1 MFKTMIVM
9 LSLVMIIAG
18 VGCVAVS
25 KLVTPAELDGE
36 AIRYVVD
43 ANVAESEDFTNC
55 WWPNLFLALKLENDV
70 EAAHSVIQLRLE
82 QLIQRDNLQY
92 SIHRDVTSN
101 NRIVAQESEEMLFG
115 EKGLLSMG
123 LGLAGMGTLT
133 GVLGLMRKRPGDITP
148 EEVKAAVA
156 QATGDTNTA
165 LTLKEKQFV
174 DVVKGVQG
182 FLDEYK
188 DTTDNKAAVIVKTL
202 KTQLSKFQDSNTRV
216 AVAEV
221 KVS

>member
-1 MFKTMIVM
+1 MIVM

-25 KLVTPAELDGE
+25 KWATPATIDGAAVE
-36 AIRYVVD
+36 YVVNAGVASASD
-43 ANVAESEDFTNC
+43 FEGWANLLKS
-55 WWPNLFLALKLENDV
+55 LKLERDV
-70 EAAHSVIQLRLE
+70 ETSYALIMLELE
-82 QLIQRDNLQY
+82 QLIQSEKLNY
-92 SIHRDVTSN
+92 SIHKDVTVR
-101 NRIVAQESEEMLFG
+101 NRTMAQESEEMLFG

-123 LGLAGMGTLT
+123 LSLMGFGTLT
-133 GVLGLMRKRPGDITP
+133 GVVGLMRKRPNDITP
-148 EEVKAAVA
+148 EELKAVVA
-156 QATGDTNTA
+156 QATGDSNTA

-188 DTTDNKAAVIVKTL
+188 DTPDNKAAVVIKAL

>member
-1 MFKTMIVM
+1 MKMFRAIVVM
-9 LSLVMIIAG
+9 LSLVMIVAG

-25 KLVTPAELDGE
+25 KWATPATVDQ
-36 AIRYVVD
+36 AAVKYVVD
-43 ANVAESEDFTNC
+43 AGVASASDYAG
-55 WWPNLFLALKLENDV
+55 WANLLKALKLERDV
-70 EAAHSVIQLRLE
+70 ETTYALIMLELE
-82 QLIQRDNLQY
+82 QLIQSEELNY
-92 SIHRDVTSN
+92 SIHKDVTSR
-101 NRIVAQESEEMLFG
+101 NRTVAQESEEMLFG

-133 GVLGLMRKRPGDITP
+133 GVLGLMRKRPQDLTP
-148 EEVKAAVA
+148 EEVKAAIA
-156 QATGDTNTA
+156 QATGDTNIA

-188 DTTDNKAAVIVKTL
+188 DTTDNKAAVIIKAL
-202 KTQLSKFQDSNTRV
+202 KTQLSKFQDTSTQV
-216 AVAEV
+216 AVAQV